1 MANETKSPIDP
12 EGQALVSS
20 LTRLGE
26 QSEAAYNTVQAVR
39 KMAGDEII
47 SEIRVMRVTVDSDLK
62 AQNARIEAQGAEL
75 KSDIKAHH
83 ADIKTEIRAQ
93 KAEIRAQKVEIKA
106 LRWML
111 GVLIALFSILVALG
125 FFTFVR
131 DRPVER
137 VTQVPAVMPQ
147 ELVRPVAPLQ
157 RRQDRPS
164 AFLRRILRAMER
176 VDPLISRDSV
186 RTRNTAGRL
195 LIAVGEPVTGSSRSI

>member
-26 QSEAAYNTVQAVR
+26 QSEAAYNPVQAVR

-93 KAEIRAQKVEIKA
+93 KTEIRAQKSEIKAQKADIKADLKAQKAEIKA

-137 VTQVPAVMPQ
+137 VTQVPAVVPQ
-147 ELVRPVAPLQ
+147 ELVRPAA
-157 RRQDRPS
+157 PS
-164 AFLRRILRAMER
+164 ATPES
-176 VDPLISRDSV
+176 P
-186 RTRNTAGRL
+186 AG
-195 LIAVGEPVTGSSRSI
+195 IPAENPPGDGEG